1 MTQEDIKFVKALRQV
16 TPALTKEA
24 IDRFRTTA
32 ADRHNQLDQLM
43 ANQQQYDRLPF
54 IEREMVRIQRDGLRA
69 MLTAVNIQAEVLAQ
83 LEAQQA
89 QQAPAPAE
97 APAAPAD
104 QPVS

>member
-1 MTQEDIKFVKALRQV
+1 MTQEDIKFVEALRQV

-24 IDRFRTTA
+24 IDQFRTAA

-69 MLTAVNIQAEVLAQ
+69 VLTAVNIQAEVLAQ
-83 LEAQQA
+83 LEAQK
-89 QQAPAPAE
+89 APAPAKDS
-97 APAAPAD
+97 AAPTE

>member
-24 IDRFRTTA
+24 IDRFRTAA

-69 MLTAVNIQAEVLAQ
+69 VLTAVNIQAEVLAQ

-89 QQAPAPAE
+89 PAPAE
-97 APAAPAD
+97 APAAPAE